1 MFPRSAHSL
10 LRLASL
16 LIAGVPACS
25 VYGASLL
32 AGEDASSSAAATST
46 GGELGAGSAN
56 GGADG
61 GTIATGAHGGAES
74 AGSSSGGSNAGG
86 DPNAAGGVAGATNG
100 GAAGKGGASAGA
112 TGAGGTAGPGGAGGS
127 AGAPAVHPC
136 NRANWQVSASES
148 SLSTKTPTLNCPPP
162 QAIDGNGNTRWS
174 SGAAQVGGEWF
185 LIDLGAVATH
195 LTQVVLDTTAHPT
208 DNPSGYKLE
217 LSSDGSTYSSV
228 ATGSGSSLTT
238 IQFTDRPA
246 RYLRVTQTGTSLSWW
261 SISELS
267 VSCQSN

>member
-25 VYGASLL
+25 VYGSSLL
-32 AGEDASSSAAATST
+32 AGEDAGSSAAATST
-46 GGELGAGSAN
+46 GGELNAGSAN

-61 GTIATGAHGGAES
+61 GTTAASGANGGAES
-74 AGSSSGGSNAGG
+74 PGSGAGGSDAGG
-86 DPNAAGGVAGATNG
+86 DRNAAGGLAGAINAG
-100 GAAGKGGASAGA
+100 GAGDGGSGTAA
-112 TGAGGTAGPGGAGGS
+112 TGAGGTGGASGVGG
-127 AGAPAVHPC
+127 AGAPAVDPC
-136 NRANWQVSASES
+136 NRSNWMVTASES
-148 SLSTKTPTLNCPPP
+148 SLSTKTPSLNCPPP
-162 QAIDGNGNTRWS
+162 QAIDSNGNTRWS

-185 LIDLGAVATH
+185 LLDLGAVALH

-217 LSSDGSTYSSV
+217 LSSDGSAYSSV

-246 RYLRVTQTGTSLSWW
+246 RYLRVTQTGSSLSWW